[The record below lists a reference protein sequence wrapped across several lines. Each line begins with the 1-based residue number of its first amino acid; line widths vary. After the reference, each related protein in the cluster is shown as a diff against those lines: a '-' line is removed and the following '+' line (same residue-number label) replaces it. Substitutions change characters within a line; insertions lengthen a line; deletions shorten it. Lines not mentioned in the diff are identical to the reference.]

1 MKAKKTYIL
10 PDTCHVVLSTRD
22 KVLQD
27 TLQDTFSGGDSLEPM
42 TVKMTIVPTCG
53 PTIFGTIS
61 RLAEQPLS
69 LIISEQLL
77 RP

>member
-27 TLQDTFSGGDSLEPM
+27 TLQDTFSGGDSLD
-42 TVKMTIVPTCG
+42 TGIVIG
-53 PTIFGTIS
+53 GG
-61 RLAEQPLS
+61 ADD
-69 LIISEQLL
+69 SEDDNRANMWTNHLWDD
-77 RP
+77 